1 MKIFALS
8 LVLLNICCVALD
20 AQTTE
25 EEWKKKAVEDFP
37 DLAVSG
43 SELNIKYVNKV
54 KSIRYSDPSYF
65 KDPRWPYKLVE
76 EVRKNPIIPGLED
89 VNTEVSTPSQTRR
102 AYINGQQVE
111 IVDVKDI
118 ATKAKKGESIC
129 LEGVVVK
136 VSQRTLDAKDS
147 FKVELSPNVFCEFQ
161 IETFFVKNRSYV
173 SKLGSSYLT
182 EAKLVFEN
190 NAVTVHAPIA
200 YNKKRSN
207 LGAIFK
213 PGETVIISGQYAGMQ
228 KHGLADGHSITNG
241 VVGTATSSSYI
252 PR

>member
-1 MKIFALS
+1 M
-8 LVLLNICCVALD
+8 LVSICCVVGN

-25 EEWKKKAVEDFP
+25 EEWKKKAVQDFP

-43 SELNIKYVNKV
+43 SELNIKYVKKV
-54 KSIRYSDPSYF
+54 KSILYSDPSYF
-65 KDPRWPYKLVE
+65 KDPRWPYTLAE

-89 VNTEVSTPSQTRR
+89 VNTKVNTATQTRR
-102 AYINGQQVE
+102 TYINGQYVE

-129 LEGVVVK
+129 IEGVVVK
-136 VSQRTLDAKDS
+136 ASQRTMDAKDS
-147 FKVELSPNVFCEFQ
+147 FMVELSPNVFCEFQ
-161 IETFFVKNRSYV
+161 VETFFVKNRSYV
-173 SKLGSSYLT
+173 SKLGSSYLN

-207 LGAIFK
+207 LGAVFK

-228 KHGLADGHSITNG
+228 KHGLADGHSITDG
-241 VVGTATSSSYI
+241 VVGTATSPSYI